1 MIIIMRSSS
10 GGGGGSTHSSSSS
23 SSSSSSNLVIEI
35 QIRVLVGIP
44 TDGSDANSCSV
55 VSMAPM
61 H

>member
-10 GGGGGSTHSSSSS
+10 GGGGGGTHSSSSS
-23 SSSSSSNLVIEI
+23 SGSSNLVIEI